1 MSNTEPLVR
10 MAYAS
15 RATFK
20 PFDTTA
26 GIDGNVAQI
35 LETARRENK
44 KHALVGALY
53 YGNGYFFQCLEG
65 PQSAIDHLYA
75 KLLRDGRHTDLKIL
89 STQPIE
95 KIGFS
100 SWEMKFATID
110 REIRNFLR
118 NHQMIKFD
126 PYKFDPIMSNK
137 LVEMLHDADEEAPAD
152 QVDSVLLAVKQHETE
167 RASKKYQFLAI
178 NALFMLAF
186 SIAIYLF
193 LK

>member
-1 MSNTEPLVR
+1 MNRTEPLVR

-20 PFDTTA
+20 PFDTTD
-26 GIDGNVAQI
+26 GIDGNVAKI

-44 KHALVGALY
+44 KNALVGALY

-65 PQSAIDHLYA
+65 PESAIDSLYA

-89 STQPIE
+89 STQTID
-95 KIGFS
+95 KIGFL

-137 LVEMLHDADEEAPAD
+137 LVEILHDADEEVPND
-152 QVDSVLLAVKQHETE
+152 RVDSILLAVEQHETE
-167 RASKKYQFLAI
+167 RQSKKHQFLAI
-178 NALFMLAF
+178 NFLFMLAF
-186 SIAIYLF
+186 SMVIYLF